1 LQNLHFF
8 VKILLAP
15 LVIQSKEEN
24 FMSERLRKTTKK
36 PKPDRDLKGSEQL
49 PLEEKE
55 SRVIPSPEESIPG
68 LAEMVQEDSGDID
81 NGQGQ
86 SSAEDFGIILPA
98 KEDLETAS
106 SLELAETS
114 EKSVAPF
121 DPLRRYLW
129 EIKRYPVLSREDEH
143 RLAIEYRRTGDRN
156 IAMVLITSNLRLVVK
171 IALEFQKHWML
182 SLMDLIQEGN
192 VGLMQAM
199 KKFDPYRGTRLS
211 SYASFWIKAYILKFI
226 IDNWRL
232 VKIGTTQTQR
242 KLFFNLKK
250 EKERLGTM
258 GFNPGPQLLAQRLDV
273 KEREVI
279 EMGQRLNGWEL
290 SLDIPVHEDSRT
302 KHKDLLTAAAEPVDE
317 RLADLQLKE
326 ILQRKLK
333 DFQDSLSER
342 DRFIYQNRLTADQP
356 VTLQEIGNRFGIS
369 RERARQIEERLKQ
382 RLKDYLKN
390 EMPEL
395 AEFVDKG
402 SI

>member
-1 LQNLHFF
+1 
-8 VKILLAP
+8 
-15 LVIQSKEEN
+15 
-24 FMSERLRKTTKK
+24 MSERRRKTTKK
-36 PKPDRDLKGSEQL
+36 AGLKGDKERKGPEQL
-49 PLEEKE
+49 ALEEKE
-55 SRVIPSPEESIPG
+55 LRVIPGPEESIPG
-68 LAEMVQEDSGDID
+68 LAEVGQEDSGDID
-81 NGQGQ
+81 NGHGQ
-86 SSAEDFGIILPA
+86 SSAEDPGTPLPA
-98 KEDLETAS
+98 TEDLEAAPS
-106 SLELAETS
+106 PELPESS
-114 EKSVAPF
+114 EKSIAPF

-143 RLAIEYRRTGDRN
+143 RLATEYRRTGDRN
-156 IAMVLITSNLRLVVK
+156 IAMILITSNLRLVVK
-171 IALEFQKHWML
+171 IALEFQKHWMI

-192 VGLMQAM
+192 VGLLQAM

-242 KLFFNLKK
+242 KLFFNLRK
-250 EKERLGTM
+250 EKERLDAM
-258 GFNPGPQLLAQRLDV
+258 GFNPIPQLLAQRLDV
-273 KEREVI
+273 KESEVI

-290 SLDIPVHEDSRT
+290 SLDTPVHEDSLT

-317 RLADLQLKE
+317 RLADLELKE

-356 VTLQEIGNRFGIS
+356 VTLQEIGDRFRIS

-395 AEFVDKG
+395 AELVDEG